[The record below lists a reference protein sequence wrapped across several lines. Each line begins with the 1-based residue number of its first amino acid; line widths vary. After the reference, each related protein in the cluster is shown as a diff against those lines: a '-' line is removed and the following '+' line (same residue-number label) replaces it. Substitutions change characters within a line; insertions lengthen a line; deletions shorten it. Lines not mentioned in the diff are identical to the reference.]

1 MIPVGNIKYKNYN
14 TLVKISNSV
23 KKLLEEVNLDL
34 DLTKRFPNSEYFYEN
49 FLFLKPHLRKHKN
62 FELIYLDVF
71 EDDSTCPSLEKI
83 KENLSCEILL
93 DGSLKNF
100 ESGKMIRWIVV
111 ENEINL
117 FK

>member
-34 DLTKRFPNSEYFYEN
+34 DLTKRFPNSEYFYE
-49 FLFLKPHLRKHKN
+49 N